1 MHCRPRL
8 RRKLIDH
15 RTSPRIVSA
24 IYAGSVSH
32 HQDARLNF
40 AGLLLAVENASP
52 VAAADVLADRLAHA
66 LGASGVAFL
75 VADFSGRA
83 LVRLGH
89 AGSPSDLCRAVAL
102 LASEKPDLILMGGD
116 FASESPR
123 YAEQAAG
130 AVAPL
135 VEAAR
140 LGAYAVLG
148 NHDMEC
154 GAKKVTAALEDRGVQ
169 VLRNESV
176 AIETGNGTLWIAGV
190 DEITHFNHDARATFA
205 QIPLGAAVLALW
217 HEPDFAEQAAE
228 RGAFAQV
235 SGHTHGGQIRFPFI
249 GPLVLPRFGRRFIR
263 GKFSVDGMTLYVSR
277 GAGVYRPPVRFRCPP
292 EVTLITLDVSR
303 GC

>member
-1 MHCRPRL
+1 MPRFSFWRSMLLTSTVGAALAAVIGAWSLTVAPRRPRL
-8 RRKLIDH
+8 ER
-15 RTSPRIVSA
+15 VSLPLPIA
-24 IYAGSVSH
+24 HYH
-32 HQDARLNF
+32 L
-40 AGLLLAVENASP
+40 AGLRIGFITDTHIGP
-52 VAAADVLADRLAHA
+52 T
-66 LGASGVAFL
+66 F
-75 VADFSGRA
+75 
-83 LVRLGH
+83 
-89 AGSPSDLCRAVAL
+89 SPSDLRKAVEL
-102 LASEKPDLILMGGD
+102 LASEKPDLCLMGGD

-140 LGAYAVLG
+140 LGAFAVLG

-154 GAKKVTAALEDRGVQ
+154 GAKKVTAALEARGVR

-176 AIETGNGTLWIAGV
+176 AIETDHGTLWLAGV

-228 RGAFAQV
+228 RGAFAQL

-263 GKFSVDGMTLYVSR
+263 GKIPVGGMTLYVSR
-277 GAGVYRPPVRFRCPP
+277 GAGVYRPPIRFRCPP
-292 EVTLITLDVSR
+292 EVTLVTFGPSETS
-303 GC
+303 

>member
-1 MHCRPRL
+1 MLLTSAAGAASAAAIGAWSLTVAPRRPRL
-8 RRKLIDH
+8 ERVSLPLPIDH
-15 RTSPRIVSA
+15 K
-24 IYAGSVSH
+24 H
-32 HQDARLNF
+32 L
-40 AGLLLAVENASP
+40 AGLRIGFFTDTHIGP
-52 VAAADVLADRLAHA
+52 T
-66 LGASGVAFL
+66 F
-75 VADFSGRA
+75 
-83 LVRLGH
+83 
-89 AGSPSDLCRAVAL
+89 SPSDLRRAVDL
-102 LASEKPDLILMGGD
+102 LANEKPDLILMGGD
-116 FASESPR
+116 YASESPR
-123 YAEQAAG
+123 YSEQAAG

-135 VEAAR
+135 VQAAR

-154 GAKKVTAALEDRGVQ
+154 GAKKVTAALEARGVQ

-176 AIETGNGTLWIAGV
+176 AIETGTGTLWIAGV

-205 QIPLGAAVLALW
+205 QVPLGAAVLALW

-228 RGAFAQV
+228 RGAFAQL

-263 GKFSVDGMTLYVSR
+263 GKFSVAGMTLYVSR

-292 EVTLITLDVSR
+292 EVTLITLAASR